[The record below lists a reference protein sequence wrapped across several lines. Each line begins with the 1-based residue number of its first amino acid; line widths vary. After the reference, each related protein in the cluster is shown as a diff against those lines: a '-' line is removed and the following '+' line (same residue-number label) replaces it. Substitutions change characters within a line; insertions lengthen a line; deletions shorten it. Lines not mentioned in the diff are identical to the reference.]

1 MTVVAPASVDE
12 AALER
17 LVETLGDEAALGEL
31 IDTFLDEAP
40 DLLSRMQGAV
50 AEKNAEDLRR
60 AAHTLKSN
68 AATFGADAL
77 AEVCRRL
84 EGMAE
89 AEDLAG
95 AEELVARIEG
105 ELRQLTD
112 ALEKARAG
120 HVT

>member
-1 MTVVAPASVDE
+1 
-12 AALER
+12 
-17 LVETLGDEAALGEL
+17 VETLGDEAALGEL

-40 DLLSRMQGAV
+40 NLLSRMQGAI

-68 AATFGADAL
+68 AATFGANAL
-77 AEVCRRL
+77 AEVCRKL

-89 AEDLAG
+89 EGDLAG
-95 AEELVARIEG
+95 AEVLVARIEG

-120 HVT
+120 RVT